1 MKINDII
8 KHKNAYYYY
17 IISSMDKN
25 NITLKRVYYC
35 SKEGK
40 WIIDYNNKN
49 ELGTIDNVLPKTSL
63 KYFIKTK

>member
-25 NITLKRVYYC
+25 NIALKRVYYC
-35 SKEGK
+35 SKKRE
-40 WIIDYNNKN
+40 WIIDCNNKN
-49 ELGTIDNVLPKTSL
+49 EFGTIENILPKTSL

>member
-25 NITLKRVYYC
+25 NIVLKGVYYC
-35 SKEGK
+35 SKKRE

-49 ELGTIDNVLPKTSL
+49 EFGTIDRILPKTSL